1 MLSACKDRPE
11 WQTKTVCKYQSHNA
25 TAPLVGSDTLWEGTE
40 QERNVQ
46 VRITKMNGSFF
57 EAVNTKLEETHG
69 ALQGNRRRLIK
80 TWSTDEGGRAN

>member
-1 MLSACKDRPE
+1 MANENGL
-11 WQTKTVCKYQSHNA
+11 CKYQSHNA
-25 TAPLVGSDTLWEGTE
+25 TAPLVGGDTLWEGTE

-57 EAVNTKLEETHG
+57 EAVDTKLEETDG
-69 ALQGNRRRLIK
+69 ALQGNRRRLIN